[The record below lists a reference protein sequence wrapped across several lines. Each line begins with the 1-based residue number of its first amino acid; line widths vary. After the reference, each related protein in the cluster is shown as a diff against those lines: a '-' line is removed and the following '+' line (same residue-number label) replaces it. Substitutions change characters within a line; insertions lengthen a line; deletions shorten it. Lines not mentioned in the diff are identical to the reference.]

1 MTQRAPLTRDEILSL
16 PGNQPVYNAL
26 IATLRDRKAIAF
38 VGAGAST
45 GMYPLWGEFIG
56 LLADYTVAV
65 GKAEPKDAARW
76 KADTN
81 LAPQQRVNVILRKLG
96 EPYYRNFLK
105 TTFGPRRGPDGRR
118 YTNAHAALLRLPFR
132 SYVTTNYDP
141 ALEFARME
149 LRPGC
154 LTTGTPTWQD
164 DDEVHRWLINDDD
177 AARMARERQDW
188 ASRWISNKSSVPED
202 ECPILWLHGNWQ
214 RPQGI
219 VLNSGEYAEAYKK
232 GLYRRLFD
240 ALWLQRQLVFVGF
253 GFQDPQF
260 TFMVGE
266 YLRDLE
272 SANALPRHIA
282 ILSLQ
287 VEDSGLPL
295 DPDAVREWRENL
307 EADYYVRP
315 LFYPARGRDHSA
327 LQTLLSAVADAC
339 NCTLPGATLASNT
352 PPASAV
358 TPTPAPPPTTAFS
371 SKWFH
376 EPTNDAKFVGREDE
390 ITRLDRWVRDD
401 AVRAIGISAVGGTG
415 KTALVG
421 HWLKTT
427 SGWRSR
433 SFVGLFAWSFYQDRD
448 PAHFLRELLVWA
460 HETLGTLKPGE
471 KTSLLDE
478 VIAVSR
484 KHPFV
489 IVLDGLEVLQE
500 GPENTRHGAFLDP
513 GLLEFLAAFC
523 GRRHY
528 SLVVLTSRFVFADL
542 TRFLGTSFHQYEL
555 QGLHPEFGAALLDEL
570 GVGGPKSER
579 EEISESLDGHPL
591 GLRVFA
597 GALPAEDREQP
608 HRFLA
613 YAFRPDEVSEGV
625 LLNDKLRRLLTFYEK
640 KLPRLQVRLLSI
652 VALFRTPVADET
664 IVRLARGL
672 YGEQKDELPPDDAEL
687 NAELRRLHVTGIL
700 THEHIEGGHGSACHP
715 ILRDHFRA
723 ALLGTGVQTARRAA
737 DLLKGAPADARA
749 QSTAEIEPVL
759 LAMGLLLDAG
769 EFEAA
774 DELYRERLEH
784 GYVFSFLPAPTEGLA
799 CVLGFVRDEERQQQ
813 CELIL
818 GRGRL
823 AIYLN
828 EAGRYAM
835 DVGQFDP
842 ALYYYT
848 ESRAIVTEMAEIPP
862 KNLCIVL
869 QNEAELL
876 VVLGKLAEAQRSA
889 NEALDNAIKEKDE
902 IEIRDSHGYRGWTA
916 VLSGHVQLAAVDFA
930 LGDVMDN
937 ISKLAQ
943 LTDAGKLYGI
953 RGIQR
958 AELLLRTG
966 HSVLANRRIQADLR
980 ICESYGWN
988 SDRARCHF
996 MLGWSALVEARLEDA
1011 EAELCR
1017 AEVIMQRGYLIYWLA
1032 RLHVIVGEVALARKD
1047 AEVALHRAAEAL
1059 TLAAPRGMM
1068 LVHADALVLRGR
1080 ALMLGNRPEDIARA
1094 LDDAEESLHLALECG
1109 YAWAERDALF
1119 LAAAAH
1125 ATLAERYQDAGN
1137 VMSAT
1142 RAHAASLRARAEAET
1157 LASNLKLT
1165 AEDLAAAEAKAGTWL
1180 RNKAPWLK

>member
-1 MTQRAPLTRDEILSL
+1 MTQRTPLTRDEILTL

-26 IATLRDRKAIAF
+26 IATLRDRKAVAF

-56 LLADYTVAV
+56 LLADYAVAV
-65 GKAEPKDAARW
+65 GKAESKDAARW

-96 EPYYRNFLK
+96 EPHYRNFLK
-105 TTFGPRRGPDGRR
+105 STFGPRRGPDGRR
-118 YTNAHAALLRLPFR
+118 YTSTHAALLRLPFR

-141 ALEFARME
+141 ALEFARMD
-149 LRPGC
+149 LRPDC

-164 DDEVHRWLINDDD
+164 DDEVHRWLINDQV
-177 AARMARERQDW
+177 ARQEQERQGW
-188 ASRWISNKSSVPED
+188 ASNWLSNKSIVPED
-202 ECPILWLHGNWQ
+202 ECPILWLHGYWQ

-219 VLNSGEYAEAYKK
+219 VLNTGEYAEAYNK

-240 ALWLQRQLVFVGF
+240 ALWLQRQLVFIGF

-295 DPDAVREWRENL
+295 DFDAVREWRENL
-307 EADYYVRP
+307 ESDYYVRP
-315 LFYPARGRDHSA
+315 LFYPAFGRDHSA
-327 LQTLLSAVADAC
+327 LQTLLNAVANAC
-339 NCTLPGATLASNT
+339 NCALPVATLAST
-352 PPASAV
+352 TSPVSVVAS
-358 TPTPAPPPTTAFS
+358 TPTPPPATAFS

-376 EPTNDAKFVGREDE
+376 EPTNDDKFVGREDE

-433 SFVGLFAWSFYQDRD
+433 SFAGLFAWSFYQDRD

-460 HETLGTLKPGE
+460 HETLGTRKPGE
-471 KTSLLDE
+471 KASLLDE

-484 KHPFV
+484 KHPLV

-513 GLLEFLAAFC
+513 GLQEFLAAFC

-555 QGLHPEFGAALLDEL
+555 HGLPPECGATLLDDL
-570 GVGGPKSER
+570 GVGGPESER

-608 HRFLA
+608 HHFLA
-613 YAFRPDEVSEGV
+613 YAFRPDEVSEGA

-664 IVRLARGL
+664 VFRLVRGL
-672 YGEQKDELPPDDAEL
+672 YGEQKDKLPPDDAEL
-687 NAELRRLHVTGIL
+687 NAEMRRLHATGIL
-700 THEHIEGGHGSACHP
+700 THEPIEGGHGSSCHP

-723 ALLGTGVQTARRAA
+723 ALLDTGAQTARRAA
-737 DLLKGAPADARA
+737 DLLKGSPADVRA

-769 EFEAA
+769 EFGAA
-774 DELYRERLEH
+774 DDLYRERLESGH
-784 GYVFSFLPAPTEGLA
+784 VFSFLPAPTEGLA

-813 CELIL
+813 CQLIL
-818 GRGRL
+818 GQRRL

-835 DVGQFDP
+835 DVGQFEP

-848 ESRAIVTEMAEIPP
+848 QSHAIVSEMAEIHP

-869 QNEAELL
+869 QNESELL
-876 VVLGKLAEAQRSA
+876 VVLGKLAEAQRFA
-889 NEALDNAIKEKDE
+889 NEALDNAIREQDE

-916 VLSGHVQLAAVDFA
+916 TLAGHVQLAAFDFA
-930 LGDVMDN
+930 LGDVMEN

-943 LTDAGKLYGI
+943 LTYAGKLYGI
-953 RGIQR
+953 RGVQW
-958 AELLLRTG
+958 AELLLRND
-966 HSVLANRRIQADLR
+966 HSVLASRRIQADLQ
-980 ICESYGWN
+980 ICESHDWN
-988 SDRARCHF
+988 ADRARCHF
-996 MLGWSALVEARLEDA
+996 MLGWSALIEARLEDA
-1011 EAELCR
+1011 EAALRQAEL
-1017 AEVIMQRGYLIYWLA
+1017 IMQRGYLLYWLA
-1032 RLHVIVGEVALARKD
+1032 RLHVIFGALALARKD
-1047 AEVALHRAAEAL
+1047 AEAALHRATEAL

-1080 ALMLGNRPEDIARA
+1080 AWMLGKRPGDIVRA
-1094 LDDAEESLHLALECG
+1094 LDDAEEALRLALECG

-1119 LAAAAH
+1119 LAAAVH

-1137 VMSAT
+1137 VVFAT
-1142 RAHAASLRARAEAET
+1142 RAHAASLRARTEAET
-1157 LASNLKLT
+1157 LASNLILT
-1165 AEDLAAAEAKAGTWL
+1165 AEDLAAAESKAGDWL
-1180 RNKAPWLK
+1180 RNKARWLR